1 MSNLT
6 MFGILYRMWLTLGN
20 LLSSPYKLFLGI
32 VMTFKSSDPTKDG
45 TIMSDVKEDAFEVIV
60 DAGTVPSREDVSLSE
75 VITDPGTNTEEVIVS
90 TSVPE
95 DVEVVSDTGIV
106 TSRVNKEDILSL
118 KDGIC
123 LLLLFVLLVGFL
135 GYLAYHALVVP
146 FLSEE
151 HLILRSVPKPT
162 LYP

>member
-1 MSNLT
+1 
-6 MFGILYRMWLTLGN
+6 
-20 LLSSPYKLFLGI
+20 
-32 VMTFKSSDPTKDG
+32 
-45 TIMSDVKEDAFEVIV
+45 MSDVKEDDFEVIV

-95 DVEVVSDTGIV
+95 DVEMVSDTGIV
-106 TSRVNKEDILSL
+106 TSRVKEDILSL
-118 KDGIC
+118 KEGIC

>member
-20 LLSSPYKLFLGI
+20 LLSSPYQLFLGI

-45 TIMSDVKEDAFEVIV
+45 TIMSDVKEDDFEVIV

-106 TSRVNKEDILSL
+106 TSRVNKEDI
-118 KDGIC
+118 
-123 LLLLFVLLVGFL
+123 FL
-135 GYLAYHALVVP
+135 QGTLAYNYTTRSIRP
-146 FLSEE
+146 SFK
-151 HLILRSVPKPT
+151 ILLAIIVWGA
-162 LYP
+162 

>member
-6 MFGILYRMWLTLGN
+6 MT
-20 LLSSPYKLFLGI
+20 
-32 VMTFKSSDPTKDG
+32 MTFMSSDLTKDG
-45 TIMSDVKEDAFEVIV
+45 TITSDVKEDDVEVIV

-95 DVEVVSDTGIV
+95 DVVVVSDTGIV
-106 TSRVNKEDILSL
+106 TSRSNREDILSL
-118 KDGIC
+118 WEGIF
-123 LLLLFVLLVGFL
+123 LLMLFFLLVGFL
-135 GYLAYHALVVP
+135 GYCAYHVVVVA
-146 FLSEE
+146 FYSEE
-151 HLILRSVPKPT
+151 HLILSSVPKPT